1 MEQTLA
7 SHQQL
12 APALWHE
19 LLHVMV
25 PVTTKDSDSTIH
37 FPRPKEGSVPCS
49 REQTQSR
56 MTQTGLA
63 GVGGSGEVRS
73 ENSNKTRQLLM
84 LSSLGWGR
92 YCATRDSAK
101 EQTKNNPKKITAIL
115 ELPLTGWHR
124 VGHKGDF

>member
-12 APALWHE
+12 APALWHK

-37 FPRPKEGSVPCS
+37 LPRPKEGSVPCS
-49 REQTQSR
+49 REQIQSR
-56 MTQTGLA
+56 TTQTGLT
-63 GVGGSGEVRS
+63 GVTGSGEVRS

-84 LSSLGWGR
+84 LSSLGWER
-92 YCATRDSAK
+92 DCATGDSAK
-101 EQTKNNPKKITAIL
+101 EQTKTIPK
-115 ELPLTGWHR
+115 ELLPFWNCH
-124 VGHKGDF
+124 